1 MSAPSAV
8 DETSSEGGRISL
20 TERAKRHPVMAGML
34 SGLALWAAFP
44 PLEWSWLAWVALV
57 PLFHLAIEAGP
68 RFRLYLGAWAGGL
81 VFWVASLQWV
91 RLTDATAWV
100 AWLTMALIFS
110 FWWPLFL
117 FLARLSV
124 FRLRLPLML
133 AAPILWVGLEHLRI
147 YPLSGFPWYYLGHS
161 QYRAIQLIQIADFS
175 GALGLSFLIATVNA
189 CVVDLLT
196 LPLLYATPKGARLR
210 PRQAVRLGIVGAMIA
225 WTLIYGGYRLST
237 ANFREG
243 PRLALMQTN
252 FEQRYKQDP
261 RWFDTVFDRLRG
273 LLVRALDQDPKPDL
287 IVWPET
293 SYPFGYIAID
303 PALSATD
310 LQEQVHKGVGE
321 EITEAWWREKKQDT
335 DALLHGMTDT
345 GGVAMLVGA
354 IYHDHS
360 PAGYEKY
367 NSAIL
372 FEPNVNTTEAYHKI
386 QLVPFGEYIPF
397 IETMPWLMFFTPYRD
412 GYVPAL
418 NFGRETNLLPLGEH
432 RLAVAICFEDT
443 VPHLVRRF
451 FHDKPPGARPDIMI
465 DMSNDGWFH
474 GSAELDMHL
483 AVSVFRTVENRA
495 PLARAVNTGISA
507 VIDGNGRILQ
517 TLPRQTESV
526 LQAVI
531 PLDDREGWYPILGDW
546 LGLSC
551 LAVCLGLPL
560 VAAVDGRRRAARAR
574 REA

>member
-8 DETSSEGGRISL
+8 NETTHEGGRISL
-20 TERAKRHPVMAGML
+20 TERASRHPVMAGAV
-34 SGLALWAAFP
+34 SGLALWASFP

-57 PLFHLAIEAGP
+57 PLFHLAIESGP
-68 RFRLYLGAWAGGL
+68 RLRLYLGAWAGGL
-81 VFWVASLQWV
+81 VFWGASLQWV

-100 AWLTMALIFS
+100 AWTTMALIFS

-117 FLARLSV
+117 LLARLSV

-161 QYRAIQLIQIADFS
+161 QYRWIHLIQIADFS
-175 GALGLSFLIATVNA
+175 GALGLSFLIAIVNA
-189 CVVDLLT
+189 CVVDLLS
-196 LPLLYATPKGARLR
+196 LPLMRPTPAG
-210 PRQAVRLGIVGAMIA
+210 PRIHRRQVVRLGVVGLMVGA
-225 WTLIYGGYRLST
+225 TLLYGVYRVST
-237 ANFREG
+237 ARFREG
-243 PRLALMQTN
+243 PRLALVQTS

-261 RWFDTVFDRLRG
+261 RWFDTVFDRLRS
-273 LLVRALDQDPKPDL
+273 LLARALDHQPKPDL

-303 PALSATD
+303 PALSPSA
-310 LQEQVHKGVGE
+310 LQEQVRKGVADD
-321 EITEAWWREKKQDT
+321 ITEAWWREKKRDT
-335 DALLHGMTDT
+335 DEWLHGMTNS

-354 IYHDHS
+354 IYHDHTT
-360 PAGYEKY
+360 AGHQKY

-372 FEPNVNTTEAYHKI
+372 FEPGVQTTRAYHKI

-418 NFGRETNLLPLGEH
+418 NFGRETNLLPLKDH
-432 RLAVAICFEDT
+432 HLAVAICFEDT
-443 VPHLVRRF
+443 VPHLIRRF
-451 FHDKPPGARPDIMI
+451 FRSSPAGAGPDVLI

-474 GSAELDMHL
+474 GSSELDMHL

-507 VIDGNGRILQ
+507 VIDGNGRILK

-526 LQAVI
+526 LQASI
-531 PLDDREGWYPILGDW
+531 PLDDREGWYPIVGDW

-551 LAVCLGLPL
+551 LAVCIGLPI
-560 VAAVDGRRRAARAR
+560 VAVVDGRRAAARAR
-574 REA
+574 RAG